1 MQARLDLWI
10 KAHIDKLL
18 GPLSALA
25 AAEDVTGIAR
35 GVAYRLIEDL
45 GVLER
50 QKVADDVKGLD
61 QGSRA
66 ALRKYGLRFGAYH
79 LYVPP
84 LLKPAPRALA
94 TLLYAIKNDSDDMR
108 GLDEVQVL
116 ASSGRTSIPANK
128 DVPKNLYRVAG
139 YRVAGERAVRVD
151 ILERLADLIRPAL
164 AWRNNSPG
172 VKPQGALDGTGF
184 TVTVGMTSLVG
195 SSGEDFAS
203 ILRSL
208 GYRMERRP
216 KPPEAVSPPQTIEAE
231 LAPQPAESGAADG
244 IENST
249 TEIANDNTPVAAAE
263 GDSGRAIEPEPV
275 VSDPVAEPQQSAGT
289 EDQQTIADSS
299 ASAETASAEP
309 ATTEPASA
317 ESADTVTASGM
328 PDSGASA
335 NSPSDS
341 APSDGEPSEGE
352 SVGDAAGET
361 ASVEAAAPD
370 IAGDAPVVAA
380 EPELI
385 EVWRPGRFES
395 REKRPPRKHHRREH
409 QGAQRSPA
417 GPQSAASEGAPAGEQ
432 AASGTNPAPQERR
445 QDHRQDHRPQGP
457 RPPRND
463 RSGRQRRHEGG
474 QDAQRHGKPD
484 NRPRHQ
490 DARPRPERREREP
503 DPNSPFAKLAALKAQ
518 LEADSKERR

>member
-1 MQARLDLWI
+1 M
-10 KAHIDKLL
+10 
-18 GPLSALA
+18 
-25 AAEDVTGIAR
+25 
-35 GVAYRLIEDL
+35 
-45 GVLER
+45 
-50 QKVADDVKGLD
+50 
-61 QGSRA
+61 
-66 ALRKYGLRFGAYH
+66 
-79 LYVPP
+79 
-84 LLKPAPRALA
+84 LKPAPRTLGDACCYAL
-94 TLLYAIKNDSDDMR
+94 KHDSGEMR
-108 GLDEVQVL
+108 GLDEVQQL

-128 DVPKNLYRVAG
+128 DIPKNLYRVAG

-164 AWRNNSPG
+164 AWRDNAPG

-249 TEIANDNTPVAAAE
+249 TEIANDNMPVAAAE

-289 EDQQTIADSS
+289 DDQQTIADHR
-299 ASAETASAEP
+299 SAERSAEP

-335 NSPSDS
+335 NSASDS

-352 SVGDAAGET
+352 SVGDAASET
-361 ASVEAAAPD
+361 ASVDAAAPD
-370 IAGDAPVVAA
+370 IAGSDAPVVAA

-409 QGAQRSPA
+409 QGGPA
-417 GPQSAASEGAPAGEQ
+417 VACRPA
-432 AASGTNPAPQERR
+432 TCCV
-445 QDHRQDHRPQGP
+445 
-457 RPPRND
+457 
-463 RSGRQRRHEGG
+463 
-474 QDAQRHGKPD
+474 
-484 NRPRHQ
+484 
-490 DARPRPERREREP
+490 
-503 DPNSPFAKLAALKAQ
+503 
-518 LEADSKERR
+518 